1 MVRWLTNNVSLMV
14 LAVLLAFFVWGVGS
28 LQQDPIVENTVSA
41 PVIIATPPAADQV
54 ISTSTLPSTV
64 TVRIRAPQST
74 FESLGA
80 DGVQV
85 PLDLSKLGVGQ
96 HVVKLEPVIRASPAL
111 LLSSRPL
118 TASVTIEQITEARVP
133 VRVVVEGTPAI
144 GYQAQPYSVEP
155 TQVTVIGTKQI
166 VSRITSAVA
175 VISVEGAR
183 SAVEQTVRLVA
194 RDRDNNPVSNVSI
207 TPSAVVVRVPM
218 EQLSNFK
225 DLAVRVRP
233 TGQPAEGYAITSIS
247 ASPQV
252 VTVFG
257 PRNAIQQLPGFID
270 TLEVSVA
277 GATQDVEQRVGL
289 NVPPNVSPIAENMT
303 VLVRVRIEPQQGALT
318 VSRRPIVIGITETL
332 KVKVSPLVVDIVLAG
347 PQPTLKRL
355 TQDSVR
361 VEVDATGLGVG
372 VHQLTPKVIAP
383 EGVAVQSVIPT
394 TVQIEVTDAEGGSA
408 QGQGGAARSQAP

>member
-1 MVRWLTNNVSLMV
+1 MGRWLTNNVSLMV
-14 LAVLLAFFVWGVGS
+14 LAVLLAFFVWVVAS
-28 LQQDPIVENTVSA
+28 LQQDPIVENTLSA
-41 PVIIATPPAADQV
+41 PVVIVAPPAPNQTLSA
-54 ISTSTLPSTV
+54 STLPPTV

-80 DGVQV
+80 SGVQV
-85 PLDLSKLGVGQ
+85 PVDLSRLGTGQ
-96 HVVKLEPVIRASPAL
+96 HIVKLEPTIRLEPSM

-118 TASVTIEQITEARVP
+118 TASVTIEQVTEASLP

-144 GYQAQPYSVEP
+144 GYQAQWPVVNP
-155 TQVTVIGTKQI
+155 DRATVTGTQQI
-166 VSRITSAVA
+166 IARVASLDA

-183 SAVEQTVRLVA
+183 SSVEQTVRLLA
-194 RDRDNNPVSNVSI
+194 RDRDGNAVSNVSI
-207 TPSAVVVRVPM
+207 TPASVVVRVPM
-218 EQLSNFK
+218 EQRSNFK

-257 PRNAIQQLPGFID
+257 PRDAIQQLPGFID

-289 NVPPNVSPIAENMT
+289 NVPPNISPIADNMT
-303 VLVRVRIEPQQGALT
+303 VLVRVRIEPQQGART
-318 VSRRPIVIGITETL
+318 VSRKPLVLGITDTL
-332 KVKVSPLVVDIVLAG
+332 SVKVSPPTVDIVLAG
-347 PQPTLKRL
+347 PQPTLNGL

-361 VEVDATGLGVG
+361 VEVDAAGLGVG
-372 VHQLTPKVIAP
+372 VHQLTPNVVVP
-383 EGVAVQSVIPT
+383 EGVTVQSVLPS
-394 TVQIEVTDAEGGSA
+394 TVQIEVTDASRKE
-408 QGQGGAARSQAP
+408 P